1 MIQAMRVR
9 LLPRRRVFGTRK
21 PLHLLSYVLN
31 KTSPIRR
38 NFSFSAI
45 YPTLSESAAMYDTN
59 DQSTPRLVCGN
70 CNTTLSATK
79 DLVFFKWRSGIH
91 VSSSTDEPFKNLI
104 PKESVQKDNASW
116 KKHKMLCIKCNYQVG
131 TLARIFSSD
140 KILFS
145 ASSVAVQMPENQS
158 PLISL
163 SGYPSSQLSFT
174 MWSELILMTETQP
187 NLKDLL
193 KIRRVDNTQQC
204 STVNSMLNQKLVM
217 AKDLQELLC
226 MVDEN
231 AFDLNQYNIRT
242 AIGRAGRFV
251 ATRTTRANLLAVN
264 NVNNSSKSEAPED
277 ELITVA
283 SPALFA
289 KWSAKPNAIDTKRF
303 WKLIDETEKLVNFGI
318 AAFKTGRALSNLTTA
333 LMRLGVGRST
343 ILQPVAAQAVCIMQS
358 DKPKIRAH
366 EACMIVTAVV
376 HLLPRKSR
384 REEWVL
390 ELLQATSKMVMAE
403 LDDEKTSDEDK
414 QRAAEVLVPLARS
427 FLFAESFEEDLFRR
441 TFEEVNSGALNKLNM
456 PSIRLQV
463 LMSKLYQVHLDC
475 ELSGRS
481 VDLRLSPTLEEECK
495 HAFNRYQKQSKSSSF
510 RLHHLVCT
518 ALDEIGIANETS
530 YASETGYHFNVVAP
544 RQKIA
549 IEINP
554 SDCYQALEPGDED
567 MDPKTF
573 GIVDLKTR
581 HLELLGW
588 TVIDLHADRFLQ
600 LGTLED
606 RVMHLSMLFDIAT
619 CRGRKFS
626 PIQ

>member
-1 MIQAMRVR
+1 MMQAVRSR
-9 LLPRRRVFGTRK
+9 LLPRTSVLCTLK
-21 PLHLLSYVLN
+21 PLHLLSYMLSN
-31 KTSPIRR
+31 ASPIQR
-38 NFSFSAI
+38 NFSFSAT
-45 YPTLSESAAMYDTN
+45 YPTPSESAAMDDTN
-59 DQSTPRLVCGN
+59 DKSIPRLVCNN
-70 CNTTLSATK
+70 CNTTLSTTK
-79 DLVFFKWRSGIH
+79 ELVFFKWRNGIH
-91 VSSSTDEPFKNLI
+91 VSSSTDEPFKNLV
-104 PKESVQKDNASW
+104 PEESVQENNANW
-116 KKHKMLCIKCNYQVG
+116 KKHKMLCLKCNYQVG

-145 ASSVAVQMPENQS
+145 ASSVAVQMPEHQS

-163 SGYPSSQLSFT
+163 SGYPSSQLSFS
-174 MWSELILMTETQP
+174 MWSELILMAETQP
-187 NLKDLL
+187 ELKDLL
-193 KIRRVDNTQQC
+193 QIRRVDNIQQY
-204 STVNSMLNQKLVM
+204 STDNVMLNRKFIM
-217 AKDLQELLC
+217 AKDLQELLR

-242 AIGRAGRFV
+242 AIDRAGRFV

-264 NVNNSSKSEAPED
+264 NSSSKSEAPED
-277 ELITVA
+277 KLLAVA

-289 KWSAKPNAIDTKRF
+289 KWSAKPDATDTKRF

-318 AAFKTGRALSNLTTA
+318 AAFKTGQALSNLTTA

-343 ILQPVAAQAVCIMQS
+343 ILQPVAAQTVYMMQS

-366 EACMIVTAVV
+366 EACMVVTAVV
-376 HLLPRKSR
+376 YLLPRKSR
-384 REEWVL
+384 RKEWVL

-427 FLFAESFEEDLFRR
+427 FLFAETFEEDLFRR

-456 PSIRLQV
+456 PSFKLQV

-475 ELSGRS
+475 ELSDRS
-481 VDLRLSPTLEEECK
+481 VDLRLLPALEEECK
-495 HAFNRYQKQSKSSSF
+495 HAFNAHQKKSKSSSF

-530 YASETGYHFNVVAP
+530 YASETGYHFDVVAP

-549 IEINP
+549 IEISP
-554 SDCYQALEPGDED
+554 SDCYQAMEPGDED

-573 GIVDLKTR
+573 GFVDLKTR

-588 TVIDLHADRFLQ
+588 TVINLHADRFLQ
-600 LGTLED
+600 LETLED
-606 RVMHLSMLFDIAT
+606 RVMHLSMLLEIAT
-619 CRGRKFS
+619 CRGQKFS
-626 PIQ
+626 PLQ